1 MQVGLGKYAQQ
12 YPAIDQ
18 IVLEPDED
26 DGEMFFTN
34 IFSYSS
40 RHRVCEHAFRSTLAD
55 LSMRR
60 GQLAPL
66 FARHGLRLRDEVLDD
81 PQRSVMD
88 GVGKPRRQ
96 TETTA
101 RLRRAL
107 DDIGELVRE
116 RHANRQRRTRKGAR
130 PR

>member
-1 MQVGLGKYAQQ
+1 VF
-12 YPAIDQ
+12 
-18 IVLEPDED
+18 EPNED

-55 LSMRR
+55 LRNRR
-60 GQLAPL
+60 EVLGPI

-81 PQRSVMD
+81 PGLSVMD
-88 GVGKPRRQ
+88 GVGKARRQ

-101 RLRRAL
+101 RLSRAL

-116 RHANRQRRTRKGAR
+116 RHANRRRGTRAKGR
-130 PR
+130 